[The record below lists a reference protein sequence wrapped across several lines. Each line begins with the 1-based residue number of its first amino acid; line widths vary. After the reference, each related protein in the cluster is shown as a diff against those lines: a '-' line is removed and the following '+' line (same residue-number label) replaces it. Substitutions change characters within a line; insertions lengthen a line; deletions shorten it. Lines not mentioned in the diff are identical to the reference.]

1 MFFSVLYASI
11 GGVQVLF
18 RHQKQRSPPL
28 GSNLPRALKG
38 SLMACSTLHAHELA
52 HINNKVFGWTN
63 LKTWTR
69 MFHLTPSLIELK
81 LNIMMFGC
89 GFHIKP

>member
-1 MFFSVLYASI
+1 MVFSVLYASI

-18 RHQKQRSPPL
+18 RDQKQRSPPL
-28 GSNLPRALKG
+28 GSNLPRALNG

-63 LKTWTR
+63 LKTWTK
-69 MFHLTPSLIELK
+69 MFDLTPSLIALK
-81 LNIMMFGC
+81 LNIMMLDVDF
-89 GFHIKP
+89 P